1 MQWYIRQWAGA
12 LSSWAQPSTER
23 MFNFS
28 MGGETISSIFRTLDD
43 INIINLKKLDLT
55 KQEKEVVE
63 GALDR
68 WQAANLLD
76 EGKVK
81 ELKQTI
87 GEKEFEWKTL
97 ARYAFWVALVSLI
110 FSVLSLFADD
120 TLVRF
125 VERFYAT
132 PNIVFCLFFAALAVG
147 FYFLGFR
154 NKKKYPEKTFS
165 NETLMLA
172 GSFSTAACIGFLGQ
186 VLDRTTS
193 QYTLLFLLSIVI
205 YAILS
210 VKLNSKLIWVFTL
223 VALGIWFATETASHS
238 NWGFKFW
245 GMNYPLRFTLFGL
258 LLTAFAIWG
267 QNRIKPLRPFQTTSY
282 VVGLLYTMIALWC
295 LSIFGNYSSFDA
307 WTQVRQYHI
316 LYWGIL
322 AIALSLGLA
331 LYGMKTKD
339 NTSRDIGFVF
349 FILNLYTRFVE
360 YLWDNINRTIFFL
373 LLAVSFW
380 FVGRWAERI
389 WSKGS
394 D

>member
-1 MQWYIRQWAGA
+1 MV
-12 LSSWAQPSTER
+12 
-23 MFNFS
+23 
-28 MGGETISSIFRTLDD
+28 
-43 INIINLKKLDLT
+43 KKIDLT
-55 KQEKEVVE
+55 KQEKELVE
-63 GALDR
+63 HVLTHWKDTEQLD
-68 WQAANLLD
+68 AA
-76 EGKVK
+76 KVE
-81 ELKQTI
+81 ELKLSI
-87 GEKEFEWKTL
+87 DEKGFEWKIL
-97 ARYAFWVALVSLI
+97 ARYAFWVALVSLV

-120 TLVRF
+120 ALVTF
-125 VERFYAT
+125 VKEFYET
-132 PNIVFCLFFAALAVG
+132 PNIVFCLFFAGLAVL
-147 FYFLGFR
+147 FYLLGFR

-165 NETLMLA
+165 NETMMLA
-172 GSFSTAACIGFLGQ
+172 GSFSTAACIGFMGQ
-186 VLDRTTS
+186 VLDRSTS

-205 YAILS
+205 YAVLS

-258 LLTAFAIWG
+258 LLTAFSLWG
-267 QNRIKPLRPFQTTSY
+267 QPKVKPLQPFQSTSY

-316 LYWGIL
+316 LYWGVL
-322 AIALSLGLA
+322 AVALSLALA

-339 NTSRDIGFVF
+339 TVSRDIGFVF

-380 FVGRWAERI
+380 FVGRWAEKV
-389 WSKGS
+389 WSK
-394 D
+394 DQATRT